1 MFNWI
6 KQSLLKTV
14 TKINKMQ
21 QNNCEL
27 WVISF
32 CKTISKEVHI
42 TCIFIFLSHPLLHPN
57 NPVHLKFCFLQRQH
71 FMQVVP
77 QLHLMSSLQAWDASA
92 IVVQIGSI
100 PSSFSLR
107 PHSSMLISSDHF
119 LFALH
124 HYNSCSHCCKT
135 WELYR
140 KNIQSCPTKRG
151 NY

>member
-6 KQSLLKTV
+6 KQSFLKPV

-42 TCIFIFLSHPLLHPN
+42 TCQFIFLSHPLLHPN
-57 NPVHLKFCFLQRQH
+57 NPVHLKFCFLQGQH

-77 QLHLMSSLQAWDASA
+77 HLHLMSSLQA
-92 IVVQIGSI
+92 
-100 PSSFSLR
+100 
-107 PHSSMLISSDHF
+107 
-119 LFALH
+119 
-124 HYNSCSHCCKT
+124 
-135 WELYR
+135 
-140 KNIQSCPTKRG
+140 
-151 NY
+151 